1 MSSSAIETGI
11 VLPEAVLEGL
21 MRNSIKEEKKM
32 NELFQK
38 VAENAMYVLSFLA
51 IIAAMF
57 AVAVLLEKA
66 ARKKNNVKEP
76 LFTTRKMAM
85 IGMFSAIAM
94 ILHLFDF
101 PLPFAPGFYEL
112 DFSEIPVL
120 ICSFSLG
127 PVAGVVC
134 EFMKVV
140 LKLLL
145 KGTST
150 AFVGDLAN
158 FVVGCSFILPASVVY
173 FAKKTKT
180 GAIIG
185 MAVGTACITVVGSL
199 FNAIYLIPAFSVLF
213 GQPLE
218 VIVGMGTA
226 INPAIVSVNTLVL
239 FAVAPFNL
247 LKGLADSVITF
258 FLYKHIERLLR
269 MR

>member
-1 MSSSAIETGI
+1 MLENLSKLWGAVQDNVMFLLMSLAVFVGVFALALALEKLWLKPEKQSPARRVAYVGI
-11 VLPEAVLEGL
+11 FA
-21 MRNSIKEEKKM
+21 
-32 NELFQK
+32 
-38 VAENAMYVLSFLA
+38 A
-51 IIAAMF
+51 IAAVMMYF
-57 AVAVLLEKA
+57 E
-66 ARKKNNVKEP
+66 
-76 LFTTRKMAM
+76 
-85 IGMFSAIAM
+85 
-94 ILHLFDF
+94 F

-134 EFMKVV
+134 EFIKEL
-140 LKLLL
+140 LKLFL

-173 FAKKTKT
+173 FAQKTKT

-185 MAVGTACITVVGSL
+185 MGVGTAVMTVFGSL
-199 FNAIYLIPAFSVLF
+199 FNAVYLIPAFSVLF
-213 GQPLE
+213 DMPLE
-218 VIVGMGTA
+218 VIIGMGTD

-239 FAVAPFNL
+239 FAVVPFNL
-247 LKGLADSVITF
+247 LKGVLVSVVTF

>member
-1 MSSSAIETGI
+1 MLENLSKLWAAVQENVMFLLMCLLVFAGI
-11 VLPEAVLEGL
+11 FV
-21 MRNSIKEEKKM
+21 
-32 NELFQK
+32 
-38 VAENAMYVLSFLA
+38 VAL
-51 IIAAMF
+51 
-57 AVAVLLEKA
+57 LLEKLWLKPEKQSP
-66 ARKKNNVKEP
+66 ARRVAYVGI
-76 LFTTRKMAM
+76 FA
-85 IGMFSAIAM
+85 AIAAVLM
-94 ILHLFDF
+94 YLEF

-120 ICSFSLG
+120 ICSFSMG

-134 EFMKVV
+134 EFLKVV
-140 LKLLL
+140 LKLFL

-158 FVVGCSFILPASVVY
+158 FVVGCALILPASVVY
-173 FAKKTKT
+173 FANKTKK

-185 MAVGTACITVVGSL
+185 MVVGTVCITVVGSL
-199 FNAIYLIPAFSVLF
+199 FNAVYLIPTFSVLF

-218 VIVGMGTA
+218 VIIGMGTA

-247 LKGLADSVITF
+247 LKGVADSIITF

>member
-1 MSSSAIETGI
+1 MFNDPGKLFA
-11 VLPEAVLEGL
+11 AV
-21 MRNSIKEEKKM
+21 
-32 NELFQK
+32 
-38 VAENAMYVLSFLA
+38 VDNAMFLLMCLVVFA
-51 IIAAMF
+51 GIF
-57 AVAVLLEKA
+57 AVAVLLERLWLKPEKQSP
-66 ARKKNNVKEP
+66 ARRTAYTGI
-76 LFTTRKMAM
+76 FA
-85 IGMFSAIAM
+85 AIAAVLM
-94 ILHLFDF
+94 YFEF

-120 ICSFSLG
+120 ICSFSMG

-134 EFMKVV
+134 EFLKVV

-158 FVVGCSFILPASVVY
+158 FVVGCALILPASVVY
-173 FAKKTKT
+173 FANKTKK

-185 MAVGTACITVVGSL
+185 MAVGTVCITVVGSL
-199 FNAIYLIPAFSVLF
+199 FNAVYLIPTFSVLF

-218 VIVGMGTA
+218 VIIGMGTA
-226 INPAIVSVNTLVL
+226 VNPAIVSVNTLVL

-247 LKGLADSVITF
+247 LKGVADSIVTF

>member
-1 MSSSAIETGI
+1 MLEN
-11 VLPEAVLEGL
+11 PEKLLAAV
-21 MRNSIKEEKKM
+21 
-32 NELFQK
+32 
-38 VAENAMYVLSFLA
+38 VDNAMFLLMCLVVFA
-51 IIAAMF
+51 GIF
-57 AVAVLLEKA
+57 AVAVLLERVWLKPEKQSP
-66 ARKKNNVKEP
+66 ARRTAYVGI
-76 LFTTRKMAM
+76 FA
-85 IGMFSAIAM
+85 AIAAVLM
-94 ILHLFDF
+94 YLEF

-120 ICSFSLG
+120 ICSFSMG

-134 EFMKVV
+134 EFLKVV

-158 FVVGCSFILPASVVY
+158 FVVGCALILPASVAY
-173 FAKKTKT
+173 FANKTKK

-185 MAVGTACITVVGSL
+185 MAVGTVCITVVGSL
-199 FNAIYLIPAFSVLF
+199 FNAVYLIPTFSVLF

-218 VIVGMGTA
+218 VIIGMGTA
-226 INPAIVSVNTLVL
+226 INPSIVSVNTLVL

-247 LKGLADSVITF
+247 LKGAADSVITF

>member
-1 MSSSAIETGI
+1 MLNDPGKLWA
-11 VLPEAVLEGL
+11 AV
-21 MRNSIKEEKKM
+21 
-32 NELFQK
+32 
-38 VAENAMYVLSFLA
+38 VDNAMFLLMCLVVFA
-51 IIAAMF
+51 GIF
-57 AVAVLLEKA
+57 AVAVLLERVWLKPEKQSP
-66 ARKKNNVKEP
+66 ARRTAYVGI
-76 LFTTRKMAM
+76 FA
-85 IGMFSAIAM
+85 AIAAVLM
-94 ILHLFDF
+94 YLEF

-120 ICSFSLG
+120 ICSFSMG

-134 EFMKVV
+134 EFLKVV

-158 FVVGCSFILPASVVY
+158 FVVGCALILPASVAY
-173 FAKKTKT
+173 FANKTKK

-185 MAVGTACITVVGSL
+185 MAVGTVCITVVGSL
-199 FNAIYLIPAFSVLF
+199 FNAVYLIPTFSVLF

-218 VIVGMGTA
+218 VIIGMGTA
-226 INPAIVSVNTLVL
+226 INPSIVSVNTLVL

-247 LKGLADSVITF
+247 LKGAADSVITF

>member
-1 MSSSAIETGI
+1 MFNDPGKLWA
-11 VLPEAVLEGL
+11 AV
-21 MRNSIKEEKKM
+21 
-32 NELFQK
+32 
-38 VAENAMYVLSFLA
+38 VDNAMFLLMCVVVFA
-51 IIAAMF
+51 GIF
-57 AVAVLLEKA
+57 AVAVLLERLWLKPEKQSP
-66 ARKKNNVKEP
+66 ARRVAYVGI
-76 LFTTRKMAM
+76 FA
-85 IGMFSAIAM
+85 AIAAVLM
-94 ILHLFDF
+94 YFEF

-120 ICSFSLG
+120 ICSFSMG

-134 EFMKVV
+134 EFLKVV

-185 MAVGTACITVVGSL
+185 MGVGTAAMTVFGSL
-199 FNAIYLIPAFSVLF
+199 FNAIYLIPTFSVLF

-218 VIVGMGTA
+218 VIIGMGTA

-239 FAVAPFNL
+239 FAVVPFNL
-247 LKGLADSVITF
+247 LKGVAVSVITF

>member
-1 MSSSAIETGI
+1 MLNDPGKLWA
-11 VLPEAVLEGL
+11 AV
-21 MRNSIKEEKKM
+21 
-32 NELFQK
+32 
-38 VAENAMYVLSFLA
+38 VDNAMFLLMCLVVFA
-51 IIAAMF
+51 GIF
-57 AVAVLLEKA
+57 AVAVLLERVWLKPEKQSPARRTPYVGIFA
-66 ARKKNNVKEP
+66 ATAAVLMYLE
-76 LFTTRKMAM
+76 
-85 IGMFSAIAM
+85 
-94 ILHLFDF
+94 F

-120 ICSFSLG
+120 ICSFSMG

-134 EFMKVV
+134 EFLKVV

-158 FVVGCSFILPASVVY
+158 FVVGCALILPASVAY
-173 FAKKTKT
+173 FANKTKK

-185 MAVGTACITVVGSL
+185 MAVGTVCITVVGSL
-199 FNAIYLIPAFSVLF
+199 FNAVYLIPTFSVLF

-218 VIVGMGTA
+218 VIIGMGTA
-226 INPAIVSVNTLVL
+226 INPSIVSVNTLVL

-247 LKGLADSVITF
+247 LKGAADSVITF